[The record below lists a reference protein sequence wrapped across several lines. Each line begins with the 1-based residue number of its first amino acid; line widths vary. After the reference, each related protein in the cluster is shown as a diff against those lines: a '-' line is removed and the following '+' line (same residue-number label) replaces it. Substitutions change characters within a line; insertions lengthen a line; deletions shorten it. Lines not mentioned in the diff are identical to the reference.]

1 MTGKNI
7 PSILAQSQ
15 EFSLMKVRNAGEFE
29 VLMNIKKNDLV
40 KEAIPKHSEKKA
52 PI

>member
-15 EFSLMKVRNAGEFE
+15 EFSLMKVRNAVEFE
-29 VLMNIKKNDLV
+29 VLKKIKSNDLV
-40 KEAIPKHSEKKA
+40 KEAIPKPSEKKA